1 MKKFGQ
7 ILSLSFQS
15 IRGNKLR
22 TSLTVLGVVVG
33 IFSIIVIMTIL
44 GMLQGS
50 IESGFS
56 QLNKNTFQIEKFNR
70 MESRGGESER
80 NMRNRKDITIED
92 AQQLKEML
100 TLAKYVG
107 AEQWQFGKVVKFQ
120 NMETNPNINVA
131 GVTLDAMKTNNWNVD
146 YGRDFMTSDIQYSND
161 VCVLGKDVVEK
172 IFPNLNPIGYAVRV
186 NGYPLKVIG
195 VLEEQP
201 SLFGNSRDN
210 YVMIPLTT
218 FQSIYGRRSFSVNIT
233 VMSHSKEDYDEVIDA
248 AIGFMRTLRK
258 VPPGEENDFS
268 IFSNETLINQVDNI
282 TGGVKI
288 GAMVVSI
295 IALLAAGVGI
305 MNIMLVSVTERTKE
319 IGIRKAIGARKINIL
334 LQFLSEA
341 VILCLFGGLIGIIL
355 GVGIGNLAGSFLN
368 AQSAIPVDW
377 VIIGLS
383 LCIFVGVVFGT
394 YPAYKAA
401 NLDPIEALRYE

>member
-70 MESRGGESER
+70 MEGRGGDRDR
-80 NMRNRKDITIED
+80 NLRNRKDITIED
-92 AQQLKEML
+92 AQQLKELL
-100 TLAKYVG
+100 TQAKYVG
-107 AEQWQFGKVVKFQ
+107 AEQWQFSKIVKFQ
-120 NMETNPNINVA
+120 NLETNPNINIA

-146 YGRDFMTSDIQYSND
+146 YGRDFMTSDVQYSND
-161 VCVLGKDVVEK
+161 VCVLGKDIVEK
-172 IFPNLNPIGYAVRV
+172 IFPNLNPIGYTVRV
-186 NGYPLKVIG
+186 DGYPLQVIG

-201 SLFGNSRDN
+201 SLFGNTRDN
-210 YVMIPLTT
+210 YVMVPITT

-248 AIGFMRTLRK
+248 AIGYMRTLRK
-258 VPPGEENDFS
+258 VQPGEENDFS
-268 IFSNETLINQVDNI
+268 IFSNETLINQVNDI

-319 IGIRKAIGARKINIL
+319 IGIRKAIGARKMNIL

-341 VILCLFGGLIGIIL
+341 VILCLFGGFIGIIL

-383 LCIFVGVVFGT
+383 LCVFVGVIFGT

>member
-1 MKKFGQ
+1 MKNFGQ

-50 IESGFS
+50 VESGFS

-70 MESRGGESER
+70 MEGRGGDRDR
-80 NMRNRKDITIED
+80 NLRNREDITIED
-92 AQQLKEML
+92 AQQLKELL
-100 TLAKYVG
+100 TQAKYVG
-107 AEQWQFGKVVKFQ
+107 AEQWQFSKIVKFQ
-120 NMETNPNINVA
+120 NLETNPNINIA

-172 IFPNLNPIGYAVRV
+172 IFPNLNPIGYTVRV
-186 NGYPLKVIG
+186 DGYPLQVIG

-201 SLFGNSRDN
+201 SLFGNTRDN
-210 YVMIPLTT
+210 YVIVPITT

-248 AIGFMRTLRK
+248 AIGYMRTLRK
-258 VPPGEENDFS
+258 VQPGEENDFS
-268 IFSNETLINQVDNI
+268 IFSNETLISQVNDI
-282 TGGVKI
+282 TSGVKI

-319 IGIRKAIGARKINIL
+319 IGIRKAIGARKMSIL

-341 VILCLFGGLIGIIL
+341 VILCLFGGFIGIIL

-383 LCIFVGVVFGT
+383 LCVFVGVIFGT